1 MALPARLRSA
11 SEYLVTWAIH
21 ATTWLQGWLE
31 QLLVQQAI
39 ARAYWRFARAYPR
52 WAQSLFDDYFLTHTA
67 APLLRRAV
75 RPQQH
80 PTAVELAQAWW
91 AQLARPAADGQEDQ
105 LADVIRVA
113 AAFLDEL
120 DAELTVVR
128 AEGALWGTH
137 GVHPPH
143 HADVC

>member
-1 MALPARLRSA
+1 MARAARLRSA
-11 SEYLVTWAIH
+11 SEYLVTRAIH

-31 QLLVQQAI
+31 QQVVQQAS
-39 ARAYWRFARAYPR
+39 ARAYLGFARAHPE
-52 WAQSLFDDYFLTHTA
+52 WVQSLFDSYFLTHTA

-80 PTAVELAQAWW
+80 PTAVELARAWW
-91 AQLARPAADGQEDQ
+91 VQLARPAAEGREDQ
-105 LADVIRVA
+105 LADVIAVA

-128 AEGALWGTH
+128 VEGAAWGTH
-137 GVHPPH
+137 GLHPPH
-143 HADVC
+143 QADVC

>member
-1 MALPARLRSA
+1 MTLPARLRSA

-21 ATTWLQGWLE
+21 ATRWLQGWLE
-31 QLLVQQAI
+31 QLLVQQAS
-39 ARAYWRFARAYPR
+39 AWAYVRFARAYPR
-52 WAQSLFDDYFLTHTA
+52 WAQSLFDDYFLRHTA

-91 AQLARPAADGQEDQ
+91 AQLARPAAEGQEDQ
-105 LADVIRVA
+105 LAEVIPVA
-113 AAFLDEL
+113 AAFLAEL

-128 AEGALWGTH
+128 AAGARWGTQ

>member
-1 MALPARLRSA
+1 MALPARSRSA
-11 SEYLVTWAIH
+11 SEYLVTRAIH
-21 ATTWLQGWLE
+21 ATSWLQGWLE
-31 QLLVQQAI
+31 QHLVQQAS
-39 ARAYWRFARAYPR
+39 ARAYLRFARAYPR

-67 APLLRRAV
+67 APLLRRAL

-91 AQLARPAADGQEDQ
+91 AQLARPAADGREDQ
-105 LADVIRVA
+105 LADVIPVA
-113 AAFLDEL
+113 AAFLAEL

-128 AEGALWGTH
+128 AEGAPWGTH
-137 GVHPPH
+137 AVHPPH

>member
-11 SEYLVTWAIH
+11 SQYLLTWAIH
-21 ATTWLQGWLE
+21 ATTRLQGWLE

-39 ARAYWRFARAYPR
+39 ARAYLRFARANSR
-52 WAQSLFDDYFLTHTA
+52 W
-67 APLLRRAV
+67 
-75 RPQQH
+75 
-80 PTAVELAQAWW
+80 AQAWW

-105 LADVIRVA
+105 LADVIVVA
-113 AAFLDEL
+113 AAFLAEL
-120 DAELTVVR
+120 DAELTVAR
-128 AEGALWGTH
+128 AEGAPWGTH